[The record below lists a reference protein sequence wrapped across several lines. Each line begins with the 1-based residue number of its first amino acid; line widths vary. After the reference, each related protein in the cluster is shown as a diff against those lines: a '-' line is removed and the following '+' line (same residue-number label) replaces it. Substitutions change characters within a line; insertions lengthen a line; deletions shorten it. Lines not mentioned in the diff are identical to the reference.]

1 MPYRSSQ
8 KVVEKRTGEQG
19 LLTEEAMTENS
30 LSRDHNDH
38 TEPGIY
44 VDIVSGEPLFSSSD
58 RNAVGCGW
66 PTFNRPIVSANIKA
80 LRDTSCGMIRT
91 EVRSAH
97 SDTHL
102 GYVFPDGPPDHGG
115 LRYSINYTSLRFVHR
130 DDMVHEGYAE
140 YLNRAK

>member
-1 MPYRSSQ
+1 MPYRRSQ
-8 KVVEKRTGEQG
+8 KVIEKQTGEHG
-19 LLTEEAMTENS
+19 PLPETEIEYS
-30 LSRDHNDH
+30 VSRGHNDH

-44 VDIVSGEPLFSSSD
+44 VDIVSCQPLFASSD
-58 RNAVGCGW
+58 RYAVGCGW
-66 PTFNRPIVSANIKA
+66 PTFTRPIVSTNIKA

-91 EVRSAH
+91 EVRSTH

-102 GYVFPDGPPDHGG
+102 GYVFPDGPPNLGG

-130 DDMVHEGYAE
+130 DDMEHEGYAE